1 MHSFF
6 PSFVLGF
13 HGCDKSV
20 GEKILA
26 GKDKLKKSQNAYD
39 WLGNGVYFWENDPAR
54 ALEYANHIKNN
65 PHRSSSKIKEP
76 FVLGAIIDLGN
87 CLNLLQFD
95 HLRIVKQGYES
106 LKKLLESI
114 QQPLPENKAIEDGTD
129 LLLRP
134 LDCAVIQLIHTLNEK
149 SLKPSFDTVRGVFF
163 EGQPLYPNAG
173 FKEKNHIQVCV
184 RTPKSIKGFFRP
196 LDPEEGISFR

>member
-13 HGCDKSV
+13 HGCDKAV

-26 GKDKLKKSQNAYD
+26 GEDRLKHSQNAYD

-65 PHRSSSKIKEP
+65 PGRSSSKIKEP

-87 CLNLLQFD
+87 CLNLLQLD
-95 HLRIVKQGYES
+95 HLQIVKQGYDS
-106 LKKLLESI
+106 LKSLLESI
-114 QQPLPENKAIEDGTD
+114 DTPLPKNRAIEDGAD

-134 LDCAVIQLIHTLNEK
+134 LDCAVIQLLHASNEK
-149 SLKPSFDTVRGVFF
+149 SGKPDFDTVRGVFF
-163 EGQPLYPNAG
+163 EGPPLYPHAG
-173 FKEKNHIQVCV
+173 FREKNHIQICV
-184 RTPKSIKGFFRP
+184 RSPKSIKGFFRP
-196 LDPEEGISFR
+196 LDPGEGISFK